1 MRLAL
6 LCMVSALACASCQ
19 APTSAPAEAPPT
31 APDARAP
38 AAADAVATVNP
49 LRTTGP
55 NGPMTLALDPIP
67 TRQGGQVQVSARGF
81 SDGEEVAILASRG
94 TPGSDM

>member
-1 MRLAL
+1 
-6 LCMVSALACASCQ
+6 
-19 APTSAPAEAPPT
+19 
-31 APDARAP
+31 
-38 AAADAVATVNP
+38 DAVATVNP

-94 TPGSDM
+94 TPGSDMVTLGGASASAQGTIDGVTVALPEELASGPHAIQVVRAS